1 MSMHINGLVAYN
13 RALADFQN
21 TQNTFKSN
29 ATDLS
34 KEIQIQ
40 EKSFSQTLT
49 ESLTEVNNLQ
59 SEKNTM
65 ITSFA
70 SGETQN
76 VHELMITMQKASVA
90 MNMTSTVRNKVLEAY
105 KEMSKLQF

>member
-21 TQNTFKSN
+21 TQNTFKAN
-29 ATDLS
+29 ATDFT

-40 EKSFSQTLT
+40 DKSFGQTLT

-59 SEKNTM
+59 SQKNAM

-76 VHELMITMQKASVA
+76 VHELMISMQKAGVA
-90 MNMTSTVRNKVLEAY
+90 MNMTTAVRNKVLEAY